1 MPSDRR
7 CALFSCALFSCIV
20 LLGLLV
26 VPDRAA
32 LADPL
37 QQQHVTIA
45 VGGVTGQM
53 DKLPYAVAIHRGFFK
68 QEGLDVES
76 IDFNSGARALEA
88 MIGGSA
94 DITQAAYEHVPRLQA
109 QGIDLMAFAMFS
121 RYPAN
126 VLMIPKVRAADI
138 RGIPALKGKTIG
150 VSSPGSAT
158 QSFFALVM
166 KKFGMGLDCCTYVG
180 VGAGPTA
187 VAALRAGRLDAL
199 VTLDPNTTVLTSAD
213 DVVVLA
219 DSRTAEGTREYY
231 GGDDMISSL
240 YGKRTWVTA
249 HPDTVQALTNGI
261 SHAKHWLRSATLD
274 EIVDA
279 MPKEYWLG
287 NRTLYRMVVEANLP
301 SFLWD
306 GIGTDAAARNA
317 FNSVVV
323 LEPDLRNA
331 KVDLSKTYTNDFM
344 IKANQKFQ

>member
-1 MPSDRR
+1 MQSERR
-7 CALFSCALFSCIV
+7 SALFGCIV
-20 LLGLLV
+20 LLGSLIV
-26 VPDRAA
+26 SGRPAMA
-32 LADPL
+32 QAP
-37 QQQHVTIA
+37 QQTHVAIA

-68 QEGLDVES
+68 EEGLDVES
-76 IDFNSGARALEA
+76 IDFNSGAKALEA

-109 QGIDLMAFAMFS
+109 KGIDLVAFALFS

-138 RGIPALKGKTIG
+138 HGIPALKGKLIG
-150 VSSPGSAT
+150 ITSPGSAT

-166 KKFGMGLDCCTYVG
+166 KKHGMGLDCCSYVA

-199 VTLDPNTTVLTSAD
+199 VTLDPNTTVLTSAG
-213 DVVVLA
+213 DVVILA
-219 DSRTAEGTREYY
+219 DSRTAAGTREYY

-240 YGKRTWVTA
+240 YGKRSWVTA
-249 HPDTVQALTNGI
+249 HPGTAQALTNGI
-261 SHAKHWLRSATLD
+261 AHAMHWLRTATLD

-279 MPKEYWLG
+279 MPKEYWMG
-287 NRTLYRMVVEANLP
+287 DRTLYRMVVETNLA

-306 GIGTDAAARNA
+306 GIGTEAAARNA
-317 FNSVVV
+317 FSSVTV
-323 LEPDLRNA
+323 LEPELRNA
-331 KVDLSKTYTNDFM
+331 TVDLSRTFTNDFM
-344 IKANQKFQ
+344 IKANQKFH